1 MDALTAG
8 TWYVQLM
15 GQEHGPY
22 DAPTLQQ
29 MVRAGQ
35 VRPDT
40 LLRSTAPDSLP
51 FQAKDMPGLY
61 SRREW
66 LIALLLS
73 AFLGT
78 LGVDRFYVGHIGL
91 GVLKLITCGGLGIWA
106 LVDLILFAL
115 RKVDDAEGL
124 PLR

>member
-1 MDALTAG
+1 MTAAADM
-8 TWYVQLM
+8 YFVQLM

-35 VRPDT
+35 VRPET
-40 LLRSTAPDSLP
+40 LVRANAPGALA
-51 FQAKDMPGLY
+51 FQARDMPGLF

-66 LIALLLS
+66 IIAVLLS

-78 LGVDRFYVGHIGL
+78 LGIDRFYVGHIGL
-91 GVLKLITCGGLGIWA
+91 GVLKLLTCGGLGIWS
-106 LVDLILFAL
+106 LIDLILFAL
-115 RKVDDAEGL
+115 RRVDDAEGL